1 MKEIKKDNEKK
12 KINFIKKN
20 KNNNSYWE
28 KYKCKK
34 ESNVS
39 RETKIVEK
47 NISREII

>member
-12 KINFIKKN
+12 KTNIIKKN

-34 ESNVS
+34 GNKKYV
-39 RETKIVEK
+39 K
-47 NISREII
+47 NDT